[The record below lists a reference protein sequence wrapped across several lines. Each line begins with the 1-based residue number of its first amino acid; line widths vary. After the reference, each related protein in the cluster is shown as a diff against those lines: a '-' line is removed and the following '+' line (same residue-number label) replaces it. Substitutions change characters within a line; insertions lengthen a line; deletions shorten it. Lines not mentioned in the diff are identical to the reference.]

1 MSDWRD
7 RILKALTPGVA
18 RLTLAADPDGLL
30 LEVTLFDAIRERGFE
45 IVTFEDPVVFRFDYE
60 SRFRSRWDRGEGA
73 GLEVVV
79 RTEGH
84 DPAALPYD
92 LVQAGRRLSFGL
104 GDLFPALSYPVVASL
119 DRSDLDALHRAQERH
134 RPKRLGDDATRDF
147 VLRHVFDFA
156 PELVRHPADLLR
168 LLLRRHYRGQRLPR
182 LLDDQLADL
191 LRRSGAFASWPL
203 EAILPDRDAFF
214 AFLQERWPL
223 FLDRLARNAGNGGP
237 QGLGRL
243 TGSAEVD
250 DRQDFNRLAGDTG
263 SGGLQDFDRLADNV
277 GDGDRQGREARRS
290 AQTRH
295 ATSCDAGNVGDGGP
309 EDADG
314 ATGFA
319 IGGPADLPFDHD
331 DVRVYIDN
339 LFVEGMLRPVCHG
352 SGHALRGEWAAVG
365 VRIDPEADRL
375 CRLRRL
381 METVGATVPE
391 ADAHHR
397 DWSAFA
403 FRWAELG
410 VLLTETAAGARV
422 DSGSQITG
430 LREAQTDP
438 GSPIAGLRTARA
450 DPGTP
455 ISDFR
460 ETRANSGSPIT
471 ELREARAD
479 PIPSIAKLRADVDRA
494 FLAWIERRYAGLH
507 NQPPAPPVMV
517 HHLPRFLARRLAD
530 DSRCKVA
537 LVVVDGLALDQWLVL
552 RDVLAVQRPGL
563 RFREGAAFAWIP
575 TITSVSRQAIFAGKP
590 PFHFPASILRT
601 DGEASLWTRF
611 WADQGLTVRETGY
624 AKGLGD
630 DLPDSV
636 QEMLSRPKVRVLG
649 LVVDKVDK
657 IMHGMELGA
666 AGMHNQV
673 RQWAGEGFMAGL
685 LDALLDGGFAV
696 FLTSD
701 HGNVEA
707 AGRGRPAEG
716 AVADVRGER
725 ARIYPDAALRS
736 RVKERFPAAI
746 EWPGPGLPEDCL
758 TLLAPGRTAFV
769 REGERIVGHGGV
781 SLEEVVVPMVEI
793 ERAAA

>member
-1 MSDWRD
+1 MPDWRD

-30 LEVTLFDAIRERGFE
+30 LEAALLEAIRERGFE
-45 IVTFEDPVVFRFDYE
+45 IVTFEDPVAFRFDYE

-73 GLEVVV
+73 GLELVV
-79 RTEGH
+79 RTGSS
-84 DPAALPYD
+84 DPTALPHD
-92 LVQAGRRLSFGL
+92 LLHAGRRLSFGL
-104 GDLFPALSYPVVASL
+104 DDLFPAFSYPVVASL
-119 DRSDLDALHRAQERH
+119 DRSHLDALHHAQERH
-134 RPKRLGDDATRDF
+134 RPDRLGDDATRDF
-147 VLRHVFDFA
+147 VLRHVFDCA
-156 PELVRHPADLLR
+156 PELVRRPSDLLR

-182 LLDDQLADL
+182 LLDERLAHL
-191 LRRSGAFASWPL
+191 LRQGGAFASWPL

-223 FLDRLARNAGNGGP
+223 FLDRLAGGI
-237 QGLGRL
+237 GADELRD
-243 TGSAEVD
+243 AEGTTA
-250 DRQDFNRLAGDTG
+250 L
-263 SGGLQDFDRLADNV
+263 
-277 GDGDRQGREARRS
+277 
-290 AQTRH
+290 
-295 ATSCDAGNVGDGGP
+295 
-309 EDADG
+309 
-314 ATGFA
+314 A

-365 VRIDPEADRL
+365 IRIDPEADRL
-375 CRLRRL
+375 RRLRRL
-381 METVGATVPE
+381 VETVGATIPE

-410 VLLTETAAGARV
+410 VLLTETAGAAQA
-422 DSGSQITG
+422 DSGSPTTG
-430 LREAQTDP
+430 LCATEVDP
-438 GSPIAGLRTARA
+438 NQPIAA
-450 DPGTP
+450 
-455 ISDFR
+455 
-460 ETRANSGSPIT
+460 
-471 ELREARAD
+471 
-479 PIPSIAKLRADVDRA
+479 LRAHVDRA

-517 HHLPRFLARRLAD
+517 HHLLRFLARGLAD
-530 DSRCKVA
+530 DSRHKVA

-590 PFHFPASILRT
+590 PLHFPASILRT

-611 WADQGLTVRETGY
+611 WADQSLTVRETGY
-624 AKGLGD
+624 AKGLGG
-630 DLPDSV
+630 DLTDGV
-636 QEMLSRPKVRVLG
+636 RELLSRPKIRALG
-649 LVVDKVDK
+649 LVVDKVDR

-707 AGRGRPAEG
+707 EGRGRPAEG

-736 RVKERFPAAI
+736 RVKERFPDAI
-746 EWPGPGLPEDCL
+746 EWPGPGLPEDCVA
-758 TLLAPGRTAFV
+758 LLAPGRAAFV

>member
-1 MSDWRD
+1 MPDWRD

-30 LEVTLFDAIRERGFE
+30 LEATLLESIRKRGFE
-45 IVTFEDPVVFRFDYE
+45 IVTFEEPVAFRFDYE
-60 SRFRSRWDRGEGA
+60 SRFRSRWDRVEGA

-92 LVQAGRRLSFGL
+92 LVHAGRQLSFGL
-104 GDLFPALSYPVVASL
+104 GDLFPTLSSPVVASL
-119 DRSDLDALHRAQERH
+119 DRSDLDALYRAQERH
-134 RPKRLGDDATRDF
+134 RPDRLGDDATRDF

-156 PELVRHPADLLR
+156 PELVRRPADLLR

-182 LLDDQLADL
+182 LLDDRLADL
-191 LRRSGAFASWPL
+191 LRQGGAFASWSL

-223 FLDRLARNAGNGGP
+223 FLDRLARNAEDGGP
-237 QGLGRL
+237 QDLDRHAGNAGDGDPQDLNRL
-243 TGSAEVD
+243 TG
-250 DRQDFNRLAGDTG
+250 DTG
-263 SGGLQDFDRLADNV
+263 NGGLQDFDRLADNAR
-277 GDGDRQGREARRS
+277 DGDRQGREARRS
-290 AQTRH
+290 AQTHH
-295 ATSCDAGNVGDGGP
+295 ATSCNAGNVGDGGP

-314 ATGFA
+314 ATGLA
-319 IGGPADLPFDHD
+319 IPGPTNLPFDHD

-339 LFVEGMLRPVCHG
+339 LFVEGMLRPVVHK

-365 VRIDPEADRL
+365 IRIDPEADRL
-375 CRLRRL
+375 RRLRRL
-381 METVGATVPE
+381 VETVGTTIPD

-410 VLLTETAAGARV
+410 VLLTETAAATRA
-422 DSGSQITG
+422 DAGSPIAG
-430 LREAQTDP
+430 LREAQTD
-438 GSPIAGLRTARA
+438 
-450 DPGTP
+450 
-455 ISDFR
+455 
-460 ETRANSGSPIT
+460 SGSPT
-471 ELREARAD
+471 AELHEARAD

-494 FLAWIERRYAGLH
+494 FLAWLERRYAGLH

-530 DSRCKVA
+530 APRRKIA

-552 RDVLAVQRPGL
+552 RDVLAMQRPGL
-563 RFREGAAFAWIP
+563 RFREGAAFAWVP
-575 TITSVSRQAIFAGKP
+575 TITSVSRQAIFAGTP
-590 PFHFPASILRT
+590 PLHFPASILTT
-601 DGEASLWTRF
+601 DREASRWTRF
-611 WADQGLTVRETGY
+611 WADQGLAVRETGY

-630 DLPDSV
+630 DLPDGV
-636 QEMLSRPKVRVLG
+636 RELVSRPMMRALG
-649 LVVDKVDK
+649 LVVDKVDR

-673 RQWAGEGFMAGL
+673 RQWTGEGFMAGL

-707 AGRGRPAEG
+707 EGRGRPAEG

-736 RVKERFPAAI
+736 RVKERFPDTI
-746 EWPGPGLPEDCL
+746 EWPDPGLPEDCVA
-758 TLLAPGRTAFV
+758 LLAPGRTAFV

>member
-1 MSDWRD
+1 MPDWRD

-30 LEVTLFDAIRERGFE
+30 LEATLLEAIRKRGFE
-45 IVTFEDPVVFRFDYE
+45 IVTFEEPVAFRFDYE

-79 RTEGH
+79 RIEGH

-92 LVQAGRRLSFGL
+92 LVHAGQQLSFGL

-119 DRSDLDALHRAQERH
+119 DRSDLDALYRAQERH
-134 RPKRLGDDATRDF
+134 RPDRLGDDATRDF
-147 VLRHVFDFA
+147 VLRHVSDFA
-156 PELVRHPADLLR
+156 PELVRHPTDLLR
-168 LLLRRHYRGQRLPR
+168 LLLRRHYGRQRLPR
-182 LLDDQLADL
+182 LLDDRLADL
-191 LRRSGAFASWPL
+191 LRQGGAFASWPL
-203 EAILPDRDAFF
+203 EAILPDRDTFF

-223 FLDRLARNAGNGGP
+223 FLDRLSGNA
-237 QGLGRL
+237 
-243 TGSAEVD
+243 
-250 DRQDFNRLAGDTG
+250 
-263 SGGLQDFDRLADNV
+263 
-277 GDGDRQGREARRS
+277 
-290 AQTRH
+290 
-295 ATSCDAGNVGDGGP
+295 GDGGP
-309 EDADG
+309 EDEDG
-314 ATGFA
+314 ATGLA

-375 CRLRRL
+375 RRLRRL
-381 METVGATVPE
+381 METVDATIPE

-410 VLLTETAAGARV
+410 VLLTETAAGARA
-422 DSGSQITG
+422 DSG
-430 LREAQTDP
+430 L
-438 GSPIAGLRTARA
+438 
-450 DPGTP
+450 
-455 ISDFR
+455 
-460 ETRANSGSPIT
+460 
-471 ELREARAD
+471 
-479 PIPSIAKLRADVDRA
+479 SIAKLRADVDRA
-494 FLAWIERRYAGLH
+494 FLAWLEPRYAGLH

-530 DSRCKVA
+530 APRRKVA

-552 RDVLAVQRPGL
+552 RDVLAMQRPGL

-590 PFHFPASILRT
+590 PLHFPASILRT
-601 DGEASLWTRF
+601 DRETALWTRF

-630 DLPDSV
+630 GLPDGV
-636 QEMLSRPKVRVLG
+636 RELVSRPAMRALG
-649 LVVDKVDK
+649 LVVDKVDR

-707 AGRGRPAEG
+707 EGRGRPVEG

-725 ARIYPDAALRS
+725 ARLYPDAVLRS
-736 RVKERFPAAI
+736 RVEERFPDAI